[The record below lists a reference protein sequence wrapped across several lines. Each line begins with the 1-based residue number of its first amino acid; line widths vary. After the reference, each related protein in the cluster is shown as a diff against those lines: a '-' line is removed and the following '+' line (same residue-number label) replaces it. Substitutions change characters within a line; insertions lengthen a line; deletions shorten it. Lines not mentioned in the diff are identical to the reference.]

1 MNLLSKK
8 TYWTWSLFS
17 LSSWFHLRRPH
28 IEPTRINSGRVPWN
42 LHIHRD
48 DDSVEDVDEEEVD
61 HLVQPEDG
69 LRTENELVRHVGQ
82 DQQGGHDQVEYV
94 PSDQIP

>member
-1 MNLLSKK
+1 M
-8 TYWTWSLFS
+8 
-17 LSSWFHLRRPH
+17 
-28 IEPTRINSGRVPWN
+28 
-42 LHIHRD
+42 
-48 DDSVEDVDEEEVD
+48 EDVDEEEVD

-69 LRTENELVRHVGQ
+69 LRTEEELVRHVGQ